1 MGDTGPAYT
10 ASPIVCRAML
20 IVGTPGGT
28 AVRFVNLYFVG
39 YIILVMGIALALWR
53 SGILNNVAPV
63 WIGIGVVIAL
73 GLGIMMSVGT
83 GKPDITHE

>member
-1 MGDTGPAYT
+1 MPTLGA
-10 ASPIVCRAML
+10 L
-20 IVGTPGGT
+20 EGT

-53 SGILNNVAPV
+53 SGILNNVAPM
-63 WIGIGVVIAL
+63 WIGIGLVIAV
-73 GLGIMMSVGT
+73 GLGIMMSVGS